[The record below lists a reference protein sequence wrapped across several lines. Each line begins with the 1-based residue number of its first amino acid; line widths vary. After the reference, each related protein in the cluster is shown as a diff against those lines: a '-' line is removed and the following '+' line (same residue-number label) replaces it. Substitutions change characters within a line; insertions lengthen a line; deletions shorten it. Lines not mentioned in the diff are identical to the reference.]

1 MMAEWMVA
9 LSAGRM
15 VGTWADVTVAWR
27 AVRLVVSTV
36 VWMAEKTVDPTV
48 TTMAGTMVYWRVA

>member
-1 MMAEWMVA
+1 MAEWMVV

-15 VGTWADVTVAWR
+15 VGTWVDVTVAWR

-36 VWMAEKTVDPTV
+36 VSMAEKTVDPTG
-48 TTMAGTMVYWRVA
+48 TMTAGKMVYWRAA

>member
-15 VGTWADVTVAWR
+15 VETWADVTVAGR

-36 VWMAEKTVDPTV
+36 VSMAEKTVDPTG
-48 TTMAGTMVYWRVA
+48 TMTAGTMV